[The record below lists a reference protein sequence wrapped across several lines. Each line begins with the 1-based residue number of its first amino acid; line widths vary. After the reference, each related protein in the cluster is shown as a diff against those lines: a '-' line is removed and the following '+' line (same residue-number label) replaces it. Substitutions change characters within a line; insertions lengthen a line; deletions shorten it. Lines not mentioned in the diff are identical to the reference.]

1 MQGFISGIRKL
12 KNEDIIVHIITQSH
26 FLTLY
31 RFYGIRHSII
41 QIGRK
46 IDFEVDYN
54 GIFMPRLRAISQ
66 LGFEWENDYQKMH
79 YFQGF
84 MRLLDKHL
92 SGTEE
97 ISNFYFELLNRALV
111 IMTRQRPNR
120 ALLDL
125 YALLLENE
133 GRKALGDFCFIC
145 DEILGDKIRVARGF
159 LSAHTH
165 CINSDFEIERAR
177 FFEFLG
183 NNKSAILDENEVEGL
198 VSVLMQGL

>member
-12 KNEDIIVHIITQSH
+12 KNEDIIVNIITTSH

-41 QIGRK
+41 SIGRK

-66 LGFEWENDYQKMH
+66 LGFEWENDYRKMR

-84 MRLLDKHL
+84 VRLLDKHL

-97 ISNFYFELLNRALV
+97 ISSFYFELLNHALV
-111 IMTRQRPNR
+111 IMTKQRPNR
-120 ALLDL
+120 VLLDL

-133 GRKALGDFCFIC
+133 GRKSTNDACFIC
-145 DEILGDKIRVARGF
+145 DEVLGDKIRVARGF

-165 CINSDFEIERAR
+165 CINGDFEMENAR
-177 FFEFLG
+177 FFAFLQS
-183 NNKSAILDENEVEGL
+183 NKSAFLDESEVEGL
-198 VSVLMQGL
+198 IAILMQGL

>member
-12 KNEDIIVHIITQSH
+12 KNEDIIVNIITSSH

-41 QIGRK
+41 NIGRK

-66 LGFEWENDYQKMH
+66 LGFEWENNYHKMR
-79 YFQGF
+79 YFQSF
-84 MRLLDKHL
+84 IQLLDKHL
-92 SGTEE
+92 SGAEE
-97 ISNFYFELLNRALV
+97 ISQFYFELLNRALT
-111 IMTRQRPNR
+111 IMSKQSPNR

-133 GRKALGDFCFIC
+133 GRKSMVDSCFIC
-145 DEILGDKIRVARGF
+145 DEILDNEVRVARGF
-159 LSAHTH
+159 LSAHKH
-165 CINSDFEIERAR
+165 CINGNFEMERAR
-177 FFEFLG
+177 FVEFLA
-183 NNKSAILDENEVEGL
+183 NNKSAFLSEEEVEGL
-198 VSVLMQGL
+198 ITILMQGL

>member
-1 MQGFISGIRKL
+1 MQGFISGIRKQ
-12 KNEDIIVHIITQSH
+12 KNEDIIVHVITQSH

-46 IDFEVDYN
+46 IDFEVDYS
-54 GIFMPRLRAISQ
+54 GIFMPRLRAITQ
-66 LGFEWENDYQKMH
+66 LGFEWENDYQKMR

-84 MRLLDKHL
+84 MRLLDRHL

-97 ISNFYFELLNRALV
+97 ISSFYFELLNRALV
-111 IMTRQRPNR
+111 IMARQSPNR

-133 GRKALGDFCFIC
+133 GRKGLNDSCFIC
-145 DEILGDKIRVARGF
+145 DEVLDSKIRVARGF
-159 LSAHTH
+159 LSAHRH
-165 CINSDFEIERAR
+165 CINSDFEIEKAR
-177 FFEFLG
+177 FFDFLQ
-183 NNKSAILDENEVEGL
+183 NNKSAFLSEGEVEGL
-198 VSVLMQGL
+198 IAILMQGL

>member
-12 KNEDIIVHIITQSH
+12 KNEDIIVNIITPSH

-41 QIGRK
+41 NIGRK

-66 LGFEWENDYQKMH
+66 LGFEWENDYHKMR

-84 MRLLDKHL
+84 MRLLDRHL
-92 SGTEE
+92 NGTEE
-97 ISNFYFELLNRALV
+97 ISPFYFELLNRA
-111 IMTRQRPNR
+111 IIIIAKQAPNR

-133 GRKALGDFCFIC
+133 GRKNVGDSCFIC
-145 DEILGDKIRVARGF
+145 DSPLNNEIRVARGF
-159 LSAHTH
+159 LSAHKH
-165 CINSDFEIERAR
+165 CINGDFEIKKAR
-177 FFEFLG
+177 FSEFLTH
-183 NNKSAILDENEVEGL
+183 NKSALLSENEVESL
-198 VSVLMQGL
+198 IAVMMQGL

>member
-12 KNEDIIVHIITQSH
+12 KNEDIIVNIITPSH

-41 QIGRK
+41 NIGRK

-66 LGFEWENDYQKMH
+66 LGFEWENDYHKMR

-97 ISNFYFELLNRALV
+97 ISNFYFDLLNRALT
-111 IMTRQRPNR
+111 IMSKQSPNR

-133 GRKALGDFCFIC
+133 GRKSMGDSCFIC
-145 DEILGDKIRVARGF
+145 DEVLGDEVRIARGF
-159 LSAHTH
+159 LSAHKH
-165 CINSDFEIERAR
+165 CINGDFEMKRAR
-177 FFEFLG
+177 FVEFLA
-183 NNKSAILDENEVEGL
+183 NNKSAFLSEEEVEGL
-198 VSVLMQGL
+198 ITILMQGL

>member
-12 KNEDIIVHIITQSH
+12 KNEDIIVNIITTNH

-41 QIGRK
+41 SIGRK

-54 GIFMPRLRAISQ
+54 GIFMPRLRAVSQ
-66 LGFEWENDYQKMH
+66 LGFEWENDYHKMR

-92 SGTEE
+92 NGTEE
-97 ISNFYFELLNRALV
+97 ISSFYFELLNRALL
-111 IMTRQRPNR
+111 IMTKQRPNR

-133 GRKALGDFCFIC
+133 GRKSINDSCFIC
-145 DEILGDKIRVARGF
+145 DEVLGEKIRIARGF
-159 LSAHTH
+159 LSAHTR
-165 CINSDFEIERAR
+165 CINGDFEMEKER
-177 FFEFLG
+177 FFAFLQS
-183 NNKSAILDENEVEGL
+183 NKSAFLDENEVEGL
-198 VSVLMQGL
+198 VAILMQGL

>member
-12 KNEDIIVHIITQSH
+12 KNEDIIVNIITASH
-26 FLTLY
+26 FLSLY

-41 QIGRK
+41 NIGRK

-54 GIFMPRLRAISQ
+54 GVFMPRLRAISQ
-66 LGFEWENDYQKMH
+66 LGFEWENDYQKMR

-84 MRLLDKHL
+84 MRLLDRHL
-92 SGTEE
+92 NGTEE
-97 ISNFYFELLNRALV
+97 ISSFYFELLNRALV
-111 IMTRQRPNR
+111 IMTRQSPNR

-133 GRKALGDFCFIC
+133 GRKAQNDSCFIC
-145 DEILGDKIRVARGF
+145 DEVLGDKIRIARGF

-165 CINSDFEIERAR
+165 CINGDFEIEKAR
-177 FFEFLG
+177 FFEFLT
-183 NNKSAILDENEVEGL
+183 NNKSAFLDESEVESL
-198 VSVLMQGL
+198 IAILMQGL

>member
-1 MQGFISGIRKL
+1 MQGFISGIRKQ

-66 LGFEWENDYQKMH
+66 LGFEWENDYQKMR

-84 MRLLDKHL
+84 MRLLDRHL
-92 SGTEE
+92 NGTEE
-97 ISNFYFELLNRALV
+97 ISSFYFELLNRALV
-111 IMTRQRPNR
+111 IISKQRPNR

-133 GRKALGDFCFIC
+133 GRKGLNNSCFIC
-145 DEILGDKIRVARGF
+145 DEPLGDKIRIARGF
-159 LSAHTH
+159 LSAHPH
-165 CINSDFEIERAR
+165 CINGDFEIEKAR
-177 FFEFLG
+177 FFDFLQ
-183 NNKSAILDENEVEGL
+183 NNKSAFLDEAEVEGL
-198 VSVLMQGL
+198 IAILMQGL